1 MRGFNILLLEEQQVE
16 EWGNFEKLEQLLAD
30 QEREGLVLFPKIA
43 HAALIFAVLY
53 KMGTSG
59 RRTWRFKKTAFVTRL

>member
-43 HAALIFAVLY
+43 QN
-53 KMGTSG
+53 
-59 RRTWRFKKTAFVTRL
+59 